1 MVLSLSPLKLLLVA
15 AVIML
20 LMGPDKLPEMAHRI
34 GSSWRAL
41 KRLQERMESEVREAI
56 PDLPS
61 TGDIARI
68 ARSPISLL
76 NQLADRVDA
85 KEAAERARDA
95 HPARAGRIYAV
106 HPSSKT
112 NHAAPRADARAAARP
127 FAQLIPS
134 WSKFAAPNPG

>member
-1 MVLSLSPLKLLLVA
+1 MISLSPLKLLLVA

-34 GSSWRAL
+34 GASWRAL

-68 ARSPISLL
+68 ARSPVSLL
-76 NQLADRVDA
+76 NQLADRVDSEGGRRSA
-85 KEAAERARDA
+85 SSADATESRGARGA
-95 HPARAGRIYAV
+95 TPYRTA
-106 HPSSKT
+106 PKT
-112 NHAAPRADARAAARP
+112 SHAAKPRGDARVSA
-127 FAQLIPS
+127 
-134 WSKFAAPNPG
+134 